1 MIGDFSLIPLHTMA
15 SDAIKEIDKLYD
27 VFEEIKMKWN
37 TEVRHDNYLLVFPVW
52 FLFFIVCVCR

>member
-1 MIGDFSLIPLHTMA
+1 MIFLWTVIGDFALIPLHTMA

-37 TEVRHDNYLLVFPVW
+37 TEVRHDSCLLVF
-52 FLFFIVCVCR
+52 LFGSYFS